1 MALNIVYKIHSWLK
15 RLKNHFLITSKIIS
29 FFQDTFFFFFLFF
42 TRFPCKY
49 FKSFLFYFLIQRRF
63 YRGGKKKR
71 KKDSRWKCSK
81 SYSILTSCC
90 CFCWLACK
98 RASLFRFPSALTLFL
113 LFSSPLAMD
122 LLNYVWLTVKVLS
135 TEEIGGISA
144 RTTRIE
150 EDWFCFEIRSK
161 EEIEIL

>member
-15 RLKNHFLITSKIIS
+15 RLRNHFLIISK
-29 FFQDTFFFFFLFF
+29 LFF
-42 TRFPCKY
+42 ETLSFSSSY
-49 FKSFLFYFLIQRRF
+49 FSRDFHVNILNPFSFTFSFREDFI
-63 YRGGKKKR
+63 GEEKKR

-113 LFSSPLAMD
+113 LFSSLLAMD